1 MECRIFPFSLLSLAG
16 YLNKETKNC
25 RRSPWGE
32 GIIRKSKPGTGYT
45 KNIKRQPKNTT
56 NIMTNISRMSNMD
69 KQKSSNQ
76 SALIKAMLEKK
87 KEYGF
92 TYGEIADRSG
102 LPLGTVQKVLGGFT
116 KSPRRETLAALAG
129 FLLPE
134 QNLFIGQVPNP
145 GSVSDP
151 GLVPGPGSVSG
162 LANPSQESR
171 CNPGSVPGPGSV
183 PMPDSVPGPGSV
195 SAPAKASQESRRQDH
210 YTVPAGEPL
219 YLRDGAKAYVT
230 GLPEGKKQGEY
241 TIEDRNALPEDHPSE
256 LIDGVIY
263 NMASPALRHQSISGS
278 IYHQLWNYVDA
289 HDGNCTPFIAPTDV
303 RLDRDERTMVVPDV
317 FVICQPDDGRM
328 DNDKYINGA
337 PDLIIEVLSP
347 STRRKDMFI
356 KLHKYEE
363 AGVREYWVVDPK
375 KEKVIVYIFGE
386 ESDVSLYGFDS
397 EIPVGIYQ
405 GNCRIDFKRI
415 VRDLKRLRL

>member
-32 GIIRKSKPGTGYT
+32 GITRKSKPGTGYT

-56 NIMTNISRMSNMD
+56 DNITNISRMSTMD
-69 KQKSSNQ
+69 NQKSSNQ
-76 SALIKAMLEKK
+76 SALIRAMLEKK

-151 GLVPGPGSVSG
+151 GSVPGTDSVSG
-162 LANPSQESR
+162 LTNPSPESR
-171 CNPGSVPGPGSV
+171 RNPG
-183 PMPDSVPGPGSV
+183 SVPGPGSV
-195 SAPAKASQESRRQDH
+195 SAPAKTSQESRRQDH
-210 YTVPAGEPL
+210 YTVHADEPL

-328 DNDKYINGA
+328 DNEKYINGA

-356 KLHKYEE
+356 KLLKYEE

-397 EIPVGIYQ
+397 EIPVDIYQ
-405 GNCRIDFKRI
+405 GDCRIDFKRI

>member
-1 MECRIFPFSLLSLAG
+1 M
-16 YLNKETKNC
+16 NN
-25 RRSPWGE
+25 
-32 GIIRKSKPGTGYT
+32 
-45 KNIKRQPKNTT
+45 
-56 NIMTNISRMSNMD
+56 
-69 KQKSSNQ
+69 QKSTNQTALNQ
-76 SALIKAMLEKK
+76 SALIEAMREKK

-92 TYGEIADRSG
+92 SYGEIAKRSG

-134 QNLFIGQVPNP
+134 QDLFLEQAHN
-145 GSVSDP
+145 
-151 GLVPGPGSVSG
+151 SG
-162 LANPSQESR
+162 TI
-171 CNPGSVPGPGSV
+171 SVPVKSP
-183 PMPDSVPGPGSV
+183 
-195 SAPAKASQESRRQDH
+195 QESRRQYH
-210 YTVPAGEPL
+210 YTVPEEEPL
-219 YLRDGAKAYVT
+219 YLRDGAPAYVT
-230 GLPEGKKQGEY
+230 GLPEGKKQGQY

-263 NMASPALRHQSISGS
+263 NMASPALRHQSISGA
-278 IYHQLWNYVDA
+278 IYRQLWNYVDSQGG
-289 HDGNCTPFIAPTDV
+289 DCIPFIAPTDV

-317 FVICQPDDGRM
+317 FVICQPDDDRM

-347 STRRKDMFI
+347 STRRKDMFT

-363 AGVREYWVVDPK
+363 AGVREYWIVDPK

-405 GNCRIDFKRI
+405 GDCRIDFKRI

>member
-1 MECRIFPFSLLSLAG
+1 M
-16 YLNKETKNC
+16 NN
-25 RRSPWGE
+25 
-32 GIIRKSKPGTGYT
+32 
-45 KNIKRQPKNTT
+45 
-56 NIMTNISRMSNMD
+56 
-69 KQKSSNQ
+69 QKSTNQAAPNQ
-76 SALIKAMLEKK
+76 SALIEAMREKK

-92 TYGEIADRSG
+92 SYGEIAKRSG

-134 QNLFIGQVPNP
+134 QDLFLEQAHN
-145 GSVSDP
+145 
-151 GLVPGPGSVSG
+151 SG
-162 LANPSQESR
+162 TI
-171 CNPGSVPGPGSV
+171 SVPVKSP
-183 PMPDSVPGPGSV
+183 
-195 SAPAKASQESRRQDH
+195 QESRRQYH
-210 YTVPAGEPL
+210 YTVPEEEPL
-219 YLRDGAKAYVT
+219 YLRDGAPAYVT
-230 GLPEGKKQGEY
+230 GLPEGKKQGQY

-263 NMASPALRHQSISGS
+263 NMASPALRHQSISGA
-278 IYHQLWNYVDA
+278 IYRQLWNYVDSQGG
-289 HDGNCTPFIAPTDV
+289 DCIPFIAPTDV

-317 FVICQPDDGRM
+317 FVICQPDDDRM

-347 STRRKDMFI
+347 STRRKDMFT
-356 KLHKYEE
+356 KLYKYEE
-363 AGVREYWVVDPK
+363 AGVREYWIVDPN

-405 GNCRIDFKRI
+405 GDCRIDFKRI

>member
-1 MECRIFPFSLLSLAG
+1 MDDQKTSRQASLI
-16 YLNKETKNC
+16 E
-25 RRSPWGE
+25 
-32 GIIRKSKPGTGYT
+32 
-45 KNIKRQPKNTT
+45 
-56 NIMTNISRMSNMD
+56 
-69 KQKSSNQ
+69 
-76 SALIKAMLEKK
+76 AMREKK

-92 TYGEIADRSG
+92 SYGEIAERSG

-116 KSPRRETLAALAG
+116 KNPRRETLDALAG

-134 QNLFIGQVPNP
+134 QNLFIEQEHN
-145 GSVSDP
+145 SQLHNSEAVSDP
-151 GLVPGPGSVSG
+151 
-162 LANPSQESR
+162 AKTSQENR
-171 CNPGSVPGPGSV
+171 QTYQYKVPV
-183 PMPDSVPGPGSV
+183 EE
-195 SAPAKASQESRRQDH
+195 A
-210 YTVPAGEPL
+210 L
-219 YLRDGAKAYVT
+219 FLRDGAPAYVT

-263 NMASPALRHQSISGS
+263 TMASPALRHQSISGS
-278 IYHQLWNYVDA
+278 IYRQLWNYVDA
-289 HDGNCTPFIAPTDV
+289 HGGNCTPFIAPTDV

-317 FVICQPDDGRM
+317 FVICQPDDDRM

-347 STRRKDMFI
+347 STRRKDMFT

-363 AGVREYWVVDPK
+363 AGVREYWIVDPK

-386 ESDVSLYGFDS
+386 DSDVSLYGFDS

-405 GNCRIDFKRI
+405 GDCRIDFRRI
-415 VRDLKRLRL
+415 MRDLKRLHL

>member
-1 MECRIFPFSLLSLAG
+1 M
-16 YLNKETKNC
+16 NN
-25 RRSPWGE
+25 
-32 GIIRKSKPGTGYT
+32 
-45 KNIKRQPKNTT
+45 
-56 NIMTNISRMSNMD
+56 
-69 KQKSSNQ
+69 QKSTNQTALNQ
-76 SALIKAMLEKK
+76 SALIEAMREKK

-92 TYGEIADRSG
+92 SYGEIAKRSG

-134 QNLFIGQVPNP
+134 QDLFLEQAHNSGTI
-145 GSVSDP
+145 SDP
-151 GLVPGPGSVSG
+151 VKSL
-162 LANPSQESR
+162 
-171 CNPGSVPGPGSV
+171 
-183 PMPDSVPGPGSV
+183 
-195 SAPAKASQESRRQDH
+195 QESRRQYH
-210 YTVPAGEPL
+210 YTVPEEEPL
-219 YLRDGAKAYVT
+219 YLRDGAPAYVT
-230 GLPEGKKQGEY
+230 GLPEGKKQGQY

-263 NMASPALRHQSISGS
+263 NMASPALRHQSISGA
-278 IYHQLWNYVDA
+278 IYRQLWNYVDSQGG
-289 HDGNCTPFIAPTDV
+289 DCIPFIAPTDV

-317 FVICQPDDGRM
+317 FVICQPDDDRM

-347 STRRKDMFI
+347 STRRKDMFT

-363 AGVREYWVVDPK
+363 AGVREYWIVDPN

-397 EIPVGIYQ
+397 EVPVGIYQ
-405 GNCRIDFKRI
+405 GKCRIDFQRV
-415 VRDLKRLRL
+415 VRDLKRLHL

>member
-1 MECRIFPFSLLSLAG
+1 M
-16 YLNKETKNC
+16 NN
-25 RRSPWGE
+25 
-32 GIIRKSKPGTGYT
+32 
-45 KNIKRQPKNTT
+45 
-56 NIMTNISRMSNMD
+56 
-69 KQKSSNQ
+69 QKSINQTALNQ
-76 SALIKAMLEKK
+76 SALIEAMREKK

-92 TYGEIADRSG
+92 SYGEIAKRSG

-134 QNLFIGQVPNP
+134 QDLFLEQAHN
-145 GSVSDP
+145 
-151 GLVPGPGSVSG
+151 SG
-162 LANPSQESR
+162 TI
-171 CNPGSVPGPGSV
+171 SVPVKSP
-183 PMPDSVPGPGSV
+183 
-195 SAPAKASQESRRQDH
+195 QESRRQYH
-210 YTVPAGEPL
+210 YTVPEEEPL
-219 YLRDGAKAYVT
+219 YLRDGAPAYVT
-230 GLPEGKKQGEY
+230 GLPEGKKQGQY

-263 NMASPALRHQSISGS
+263 NMASPALRHQSISGA
-278 IYHQLWNYVDA
+278 IYRQLWNYVDSQGG
-289 HDGNCTPFIAPTDV
+289 DCIPFIAPTDV

-317 FVICQPDDGRM
+317 FVICQPDDDRM

-347 STRRKDMFI
+347 STRRKDMFT

-363 AGVREYWVVDPK
+363 AGVREYWIVDPN

-397 EIPVGIYQ
+397 EVPVGIYQ
-405 GNCRIDFKRI
+405 GKCRIDFQRV
-415 VRDLKRLRL
+415 VRDLKRLHL

>member
-1 MECRIFPFSLLSLAG
+1 M
-16 YLNKETKNC
+16 NN
-25 RRSPWGE
+25 
-32 GIIRKSKPGTGYT
+32 
-45 KNIKRQPKNTT
+45 
-56 NIMTNISRMSNMD
+56 
-69 KQKSSNQ
+69 QKSTNQTALNQ
-76 SALIKAMLEKK
+76 SALIEAMREKK

-92 TYGEIADRSG
+92 SYGEIAKRSG

-134 QNLFIGQVPNP
+134 QDLFLEQAHNSGTI
-145 GSVSDP
+145 SDP
-151 GLVPGPGSVSG
+151 VKSL
-162 LANPSQESR
+162 
-171 CNPGSVPGPGSV
+171 
-183 PMPDSVPGPGSV
+183 
-195 SAPAKASQESRRQDH
+195 QESRRQYH
-210 YTVPAGEPL
+210 YTVPEEEPL
-219 YLRDGAKAYVT
+219 YLRDGAPAYVT

-263 NMASPALRHQSISGS
+263 NMASPALRHQSISGA
-278 IYHQLWNYVDA
+278 IYRQLWNYVDSQGG
-289 HDGNCTPFIAPTDV
+289 DCIPFIAPTDV

-317 FVICQPDDGRM
+317 FVICQPDDDRM

-347 STRRKDMFI
+347 STRRKDMFT
-356 KLHKYEE
+356 KLHKYEA
-363 AGVREYWVVDPK
+363 AGVREYWIVDPN

-397 EIPVGIYQ
+397 EVPVGIYQ
-405 GNCRIDFKRI
+405 GKCRIDFQRV
-415 VRDLKRLRL
+415 VRDLKRLHL

>member
-1 MECRIFPFSLLSLAG
+1 M
-16 YLNKETKNC
+16 NN
-25 RRSPWGE
+25 
-32 GIIRKSKPGTGYT
+32 
-45 KNIKRQPKNTT
+45 
-56 NIMTNISRMSNMD
+56 
-69 KQKSSNQ
+69 QKSTNQAALNQ
-76 SALIKAMLEKK
+76 SALIEAMREKK

-92 TYGEIADRSG
+92 SYGEIAKRSG

-116 KSPRRETLAALAG
+116 KSPHRETLVALAG

-134 QNLFIGQVPNP
+134 QDLFLEQAHNSGTI
-145 GSVSDP
+145 SDP
-151 GLVPGPGSVSG
+151 VKSL
-162 LANPSQESR
+162 
-171 CNPGSVPGPGSV
+171 
-183 PMPDSVPGPGSV
+183 
-195 SAPAKASQESRRQDH
+195 QESRRQYH
-210 YTVPAGEPL
+210 YTVPEEEPL
-219 YLRDGAKAYVT
+219 YLRDGAPAYVT

-263 NMASPALRHQSISGS
+263 NMASPALRHQSISGA
-278 IYHQLWNYVDA
+278 IYHQLWNYVDS
-289 HDGNCTPFIAPTDV
+289 HGGDCIPFIAPTDV

-317 FVICQPDDGRM
+317 FVICQPDDDRM

-347 STRRKDMFI
+347 STRRKDMFT

-363 AGVREYWVVDPK
+363 AGVREYWIVDPK

-397 EIPVGIYQ
+397 EVPVGIYQ
-405 GNCRIDFKRI
+405 GKCKIDFRR
-415 VRDLKRLRL
+415 VVQDLKRLHL